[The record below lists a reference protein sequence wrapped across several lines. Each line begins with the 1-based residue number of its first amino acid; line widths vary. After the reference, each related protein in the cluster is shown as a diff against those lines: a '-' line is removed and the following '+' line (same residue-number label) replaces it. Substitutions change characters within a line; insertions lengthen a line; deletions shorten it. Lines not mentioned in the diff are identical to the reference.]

1 MLRAKVPLV
10 MLLFLVV
17 HTSVLDRV
25 HIAGVQPDVMLLL
38 AVAGGI
44 VGGPKLGALLGF
56 GSGLILDLFLQT
68 PLGLSALVFCLVGYG
83 VGNVQAGVLRASW
96 WIPVVTTVAA
106 CVAGELA
113 YALVATV
120 VGQPHL
126 VDLHL
131 LKVAAVVGGTNG
143 VLAPI
148 ALRLVGWSVSGGEEH
163 AFA

>member
-1 MLRAKVPLV
+1 MVRAKVPLLI
-10 MLLFLVV
+10 LLFLIV

-44 VGGPKLGALLGF
+44 VGGSKLGALLGF
-56 GSGLILDLFLQT
+56 ASGLTVDLFLQT

-96 WIPVVTTVAA
+96 WIPVLTTVAA
-106 CVAGELA
+106 SVAGELA

-126 VDLHL
+126 VNLHL
-131 LKVAAVVGGTNG
+131 LQVAGIVGLTNG

-148 ALRLVGWSVSGGEEH
+148 ALRLVGWSVSGAREH